1 MKDITV
7 IIPVHKIDEGE
18 LDLLKLAIK
27 SVEDQ
32 QVKPEELMIVGPKK
46 IKKEIN
52 SLDFGDLN
60 YKFVENS
67 GETDFA
73 TQMNVAA
80 ESCDTQYFCL
90 LELDDELS
98 KIWLKNVKDYTKHYE
113 DVNVFLPLITNVDKN
128 NTFIGWTNEPV
139 WAMNFSEEIG
149 YLNLDALLNYPN
161 FNIDGMVIN
170 TDFFLEI
177 GGFKKNI
184 KLTFIYEFLL
194 RAVFMDARMMTIPK
208 IGYKHLNMREGGLF
222 YNYKNHP
229 DFIIPSD
236 QGAFWLETAK
246 KEYFFTEDRNIEVK
260 EL

>member
-98 KIWLKNVKDYTKHYE
+98 KIWLKLQLM
-113 DVNVFLPLITNVDKN
+113 F
-128 NTFIGWTNEPV
+128 
-139 WAMNFSEEIG
+139 
-149 YLNLDALLNYPN
+149 
-161 FNIDGMVIN
+161 
-170 TDFFLEI
+170 
-177 GGFKKNI
+177 
-184 KLTFIYEFLL
+184 
-194 RAVFMDARMMTIPK
+194 
-208 IGYKHLNMREGGLF
+208 
-222 YNYKNHP
+222 
-229 DFIIPSD
+229 
-236 QGAFWLETAK
+236 
-246 KEYFFTEDRNIEVK
+246 
-260 EL
+260 